1 MPPRR
6 RKPRY
11 HIVMTSGPTR
21 EFLDSVRFI
30 SNPSSGKMGDALARA
45 AVARGHQVT
54 LVCGP
59 VCLKDPP
66 GATVVRVTTGA
77 EMLAAAKAAYA
88 DADAAIF
95 AAAVCDYRPEKR
107 AAKKLPKQQGRSV
120 IELRPTPD
128 IAATLGRIKQHR
140 VNIAFALEDHDGRRK
155 AEAKLKKKRAD
166 AIVLNGPDNL
176 HAGEALVE
184 FLRKGDDWQSWPA
197 GSKRRIAGRIIAQLE
212 SMLADAEH

>member
-6 RKPRY
+6 RQPRY
-11 HIVMTSGPTR
+11 HIVITSGPTR

-54 LVCGP
+54 LVRGP

-88 DADAAIF
+88 NADAAIF
-95 AAAVCDYRPEKR
+95 AAAVCDYRPQKKATR
-107 AAKKLPKQQGRSV
+107 KLPKQQGRSV

-128 IAATLGRIKQHR
+128 IAATLGRIKKHR
-140 VNIAFALEDHDGRRK
+140 INIAFALEDHDGRRK
-155 AEAKLKKKRAD
+155 AEAKLQNKRAD

-176 HAGEALVE
+176 HAGDARVE
-184 FLRKGDDWQSWPA
+184 FLRSGADWQIWPS

-212 SMLADAEH
+212 AMLADA